1 VEERHGRGDETADG
15 ARGPEGLA
23 APERPGPPGGPAD
36 PAAGPGPPADPGIPA
51 TGHGPPAPPGPP
63 PPPGAPAG
71 QLPAQ
76 APAPRGEP
84 ARPLRHLGNAVIGLL
99 CLVIVVDLVAL
110 WADTVQLGLLTDVRD
125 GRRVSLEE
133 LTSSDDRVM
142 TVGLLQTGTYIAC
155 AIAFLIWYARAYGN
169 LERLGAQGKFRSRR
183 WAIISWFV
191 PFVNYVV
198 PKRVMNVIW
207 RASDPD
213 LPAVATYWESRRVS
227 PLLHWWWAT
236 WIVST
241 LVANILL
248 RDSLDSGQT
257 ADELVSIATGYV
269 VIDIIDI
276 VPAVLAILVV
286 RATTNRQ
293 EERRR
298 RYESGE
304 LAGVPESPREQP
316 AAEPVSQPG

>member
-1 VEERHGRGDETADG
+1 V
-15 ARGPEGLA
+15 PEGLD
-23 APERPGPPGGPAD
+23 APERPAP
-36 PAAGPGPPADPGIPA
+36 PAAPGEPARHAG
-51 TGHGPPAPPGPP
+51 PAPPAV
-63 PPPGAPAG
+63 PGEPARRHAG
-71 QLPAQ
+71 
-76 APAPRGEP
+76 PAPPAVSGEP
-84 ARPLRHLGNAVIGLL
+84 ARPLRQLGNAVIGLL
-99 CLVIVVDLVAL
+99 CLVIVADLVAL
-110 WADTVQLGLLTDVRD
+110 WADTIQLGLLTDVRD
-125 GRRVSLEE
+125 GERVSLEE
-133 LTSSDDRVM
+133 LTTSDDRVM

-169 LERLGAQGKFRSRR
+169 LERLSARGEFRSRR

-213 LPAVATYWESRRVS
+213 LPAVATYWESRRV
-227 PLLHWWWAT
+227 PALFHWWWAT

-241 LVANILL
+241 FVANILL
-248 RDSLDSGQT
+248 RESLESGQT
-257 ADELVSIATGYV
+257 PDELVSIATGYV
-269 VIDIIDI
+269 VIDVIDI

-298 RYESGE
+298 RYERGE
-304 LAGVPESPREQP
+304 LPVVPGATSEQP
-316 AAEPVSQPG
+316 VPAPATQPG

>member
-1 VEERHGRGDETADG
+1 M
-15 ARGPEGLA
+15 EGIA
-23 APERPGPPGGPAD
+23 APERPHAGLP
-36 PAAGPGPPADPGIPA
+36 PAA
-51 TGHGPPAPPGPP
+51 AP
-63 PPPGAPAG
+63 
-71 QLPAQ
+71 
-76 APAPRGEP
+76 GEP
-84 ARPLRHLGNAVIGLL
+84 ARPLRQLGKAVIGLL

-125 GRRVSLEE
+125 GRRVRLEE

-142 TVGLLQTGTYIAC
+142 TVGLLQMGTYIAC

-169 LERLGAQGKFRSRR
+169 LERLGARGELRSRS

-191 PFVNYVV
+191 PIVNYVV

-207 RASDPD
+207 RASDPE

-227 PLLHWWWAT
+227 PLLHWWWAM

-241 LVANILL
+241 FVTNILL

-257 ADELVSIATGYV
+257 ADELVSIAAGYV
-269 VIDIIDI
+269 VVDIIDI

-298 RYESGE
+298 RYERGE
-304 LAGVPESPREQP
+304 LPVAPSSPGAQPVPAG
-316 AAEPVSQPG
+316 ATQPG

>member
-1 VEERHGRGDETADG
+1 M
-15 ARGPEGLA
+15 EGLA
-23 APERPGPPGGPAD
+23 APEQPNAGPPR
-36 PAAGPGPPADPGIPA
+36 A
-51 TGHGPPAPPGPP
+51 TVP
-63 PPPGAPAG
+63 
-71 QLPAQ
+71 
-76 APAPRGEP
+76 GEP
-84 ARPLRHLGNAVIGLL
+84 ARPLRQLGNAVIGLL

-133 LTSSDDRVM
+133 LTASDDRVM

-155 AIAFLIWYARAYGN
+155 AIAFLIWYARAYAN
-169 LERLGAQGKFRSRR
+169 LERLGARGEFRSRR

-227 PLLHWWWAT
+227 PLLHWWWAM

-241 LVANILL
+241 FVANILL

-257 ADELVSIATGYV
+257 PDELVSIATGYV

-298 RYESGE
+298 RYERGE
-304 LAGVPESPREQP
+304 LSVVPGSPSAQP
-316 AAEPVSQPG
+316 APAGATQPG

>member
-1 VEERHGRGDETADG
+1 VEARQGTGGGAPEESPGRF
-15 ARGPEGLA
+15 RPPKGLA
-23 APERPGPPGGPAD
+23 APELPRPGPPPAET
-36 PAAGPGPPADPGIPA
+36 PP
-51 TGHGPPAPPGPP
+51 
-63 PPPGAPAG
+63 
-71 QLPAQ
+71 
-76 APAPRGEP
+76 EP
-84 ARPLRHLGNAVIGLL
+84 ARPLRQLANAVIGLL
-99 CLVIVVDLVAL
+99 CLVIVADLVAL
-110 WADTVQLGLLTDVRD
+110 WADTIQLGLLTDVR
-125 GRRVSLEE
+125 GGERVSLEE
-133 LTSSDDRVM
+133 LTTSDDRVM

-169 LERLGAQGKFRSRR
+169 LERLGARGEFRSRR

-191 PFVNYVV
+191 PFVKYVV

-213 LPAVATYWESRRVS
+213 LPAVATYWESRRV
-227 PLLHWWWAT
+227 PALIHWWWAM

-241 LVANILL
+241 FVTNMLL
-248 RDSLDSGQT
+248 RDSLDSAQT
-257 ADELVSIATGYV
+257 PDELVSTATRYV

-298 RYESGE
+298 RHERGE
-304 LAGVPESPREQP
+304 LPVVPGAPSEQP
-316 AAEPVSQPG
+316 MPAGATQAG

>member
-1 VEERHGRGDETADG
+1 VPDEPRGRFRAPDGPPEEPPGRFRA
-15 ARGPEGLA
+15 PEEPPGLA
-23 APERPGPPGGPAD
+23 APERPQA
-36 PAAGPGPPADPGIPA
+36 
-51 TGHGPPAPPGPP
+51 PP
-63 PPPGAPAG
+63 PPPPPPAAPGEPARHEAG
-71 QLPAQ
+71 Q
-76 APAPRGEP
+76 APTAAPGEP
-84 ARPLRHLGNAVIGLL
+84 ARPLGQLGNAVIGLL
-99 CLVIVVDLVAL
+99 CLVIVADLVAL
-110 WADTVQLGLLTDVRD
+110 WADTLQLGLLTDVRD
-125 GRRVSLEE
+125 GERVSLEE
-133 LTSSDDRVM
+133 LTASDDRVM

-169 LERLGAQGKFRSRR
+169 LERLGARGEFRSRR
-183 WAIISWFV
+183 WAIVSWFV

-213 LPAVATYWESRRVS
+213 LPAVATYWESRRV
-227 PLLHWWWAT
+227 PALLHWWWAM

-241 LVANILL
+241 FVTNILL
-248 RDSLDSGQT
+248 RDSLDSGET
-257 ADELVSIATGYV
+257 ANELVSIATRYV

-298 RYESGE
+298 RHERGE
-304 LAGVPESPREQP
+304 LSVVGSDPSERAAP
-316 AAEPVSQPG
+316 APVA